1 MFFFS
6 SRRRHTICSLVTG
19 VQTCALPILYC
30 LSERT
35 SATTYKRALT
45 LSAVRVIDLA
55 AFLFGTAV
63 LCLRSCYAAAPDHGR
78 EGENMRKVRDYDA
91 CLKALG
97 AKARAFKAKK
107 VHQLGEHIGTASFRE
122 EVCWSR
128 YIWGSC

>member
-1 MFFFS
+1 MYW
-6 SRRRHTICSLVTG
+6 G
-19 VQTCALPILYC
+19 

-91 CLKALG
+91 ELKALG
-97 AKARAFKAKK
+97 DKARALKAKK
-107 VHQLGEHIGTASFRE
+107 VQQIGRAHAELQSLMRISYAVF
-122 EVCWSR
+122 C
-128 YIWGSC
+128 